1 MISTQNFED
10 YESQSIYINIDDDY
24 NYIDKIKLI
33 PEILNKY
40 NFNTN
45 KNYDFIKLCILQ
57 IHSEYSLFL
66 NCKQKDDD
74 IYCFE
79 VNIFNHKYLINIYK
93 DIESRTFTIEF
104 ININMLE
111 DIFKLIFKK
120 IKNCL

>member
-1 MISTQNFED
+1 MINTQIFEH
-10 YESQSIYINIDDDY
+10 YEPTSFFINIY
-24 NYIDKIKLI
+24 NNIDTTKQI
-33 PEILNKY
+33 PNILSKY
-40 NFNTN
+40 NFITT

-66 NCKQKDDD
+66 NCKQKDND

-93 DIESRTFTIEF
+93 DIESKTFIVEF

-111 DIFKLIFKK
+111 DIFKLMFNK
-120 IKNCL
+120 IKICL